1 MKTFVKFAAAAA
13 LVLVSSN
20 TMAQYAPEAGD
31 VSTEVQFNP
40 FGDAFN
46 TFKLENNIVF
56 KVRTF
61 LTDRDALRLKVGLR
75 FDNNSD
81 VTKTF
86 FTDNFDTNKPAY
98 TLNNQE
104 VETNNKATYFDFSLG
119 YERHFIT
126 DGRLDVYVG
135 AEFGYESAA
144 YSGDVTTTINNDQM
158 TGTTGNTT
166 RTETV
171 STYKQVYEKQSTD
184 GSKINSH
191 GFFIGAF
198 TGVDFYIYKGLYVGT
213 ELGIQFNSYT
223 SQAIP
228 NYTADFDETRITT
241 NTIGSTSTVNTR
253 NTTYSESTE
262 TGKRVGKI
270 VNVAG
275 STTTETKIEQAAAM
289 TDVERKYSGL
299 FTYITPA
306 LRLGW
311 KF

>member
-31 VSTEVQFNP
+31 VSAEVQFNP
-40 FGDAFN
+40 FGNAFN
-46 TFKLENNIVF
+46 TFKLEDNIVF

-61 LTDRDALRLKVGLR
+61 LTDRDALRLKVGLQ

-81 VTKTF
+81 VTKTAL
-86 FTDNFDTNKPAY
+86 TDNFDTNKPAY

-104 VETNNKATYFDFSLG
+104 VETNNMATYFDFSIG
-119 YERHFIT
+119 YERHFIN
-126 DGRLDVYVG
+126 DGRLDVYAG
-135 AEFGYESAA
+135 AEFGYQSQAF
-144 YSGDVTTTINNDQM
+144 SGDVTTTINNDQM
-158 TGTTGNTT
+158 IGTTGNTT
-166 RTETV
+166 RTETT

-184 GSKINSH
+184 GSRINSH

-198 TGVDFYIYKGLYVGT
+198 TGLDFYIYKGLYVGT
-213 ELGIQFNSYT
+213 ELGIRFSSYT
-223 SQAIP
+223 SRAIP
-228 NYTADFDETRITT
+228 TITADYNGTVVTT

-253 NTTYSESTE
+253 KTTYSESSE
-262 TGKRVGKI
+262 TGQRVGKT

-275 STTTETKIEQAAAM
+275 STTTETKIEQAATM